1 MAAKRR
7 RSTKKE
13 EPKPPNHEGYHHAR
27 KTVFTWTLVIALTL
41 VGGAILSELELE
53 NEKDGVRRHRGNL
66 DHVSARAPPPPV
78 GGLAAR
84 FAPRAPLDATRDPV
98 SRRAARDANLPS
110 RAAQL
115 GRGSD
120 PQVKEDVEAVIAW
133 MERHGD
139 CSEVGPSRAE
149 PTSARL
155 RAPRRPR
162 RASPLARRP
171 ARLSPQ
177 PSMGS
182 LDWDFRSACFF
193 AVTVMTSVGYGSF
206 APQTPGGRIFTVAFA
221 IVMLPF
227 FAYALSL
234 ISGYVV
240 TALAVMAKKLTRGED
255 KPEVVLAVSVLVTFL
270 W

>member
-1 MAAKRR
+1 MSEPSSRGWNSTATALRWALRENARGIGCRR
-7 RSTKKE
+7 
-13 EPKPPNHEGYHHAR
+13 AR
-27 KTVFTWTLVIALTL
+27 VCRVALHL
-41 VGGAILSELELE
+41 
-53 NEKDGVRRHRGNL
+53 
-66 DHVSARAPPPPV
+66 VSASSPAHSS
-78 GGLAAR
+78 AA
-84 FAPRAPLDATRDPV
+84 
-98 SRRAARDANLPS
+98 
-110 RAAQL
+110 
-115 GRGSD
+115 
-120 PQVKEDVEAVIAW
+120 
-133 MERHGD
+133 
-139 CSEVGPSRAE
+139 
-149 PTSARL
+149 
-155 RAPRRPR
+155 
-162 RASPLARRP
+162 PLARK
-171 ARLSPQ
+171 
-177 PSMGS
+177 PSFKS